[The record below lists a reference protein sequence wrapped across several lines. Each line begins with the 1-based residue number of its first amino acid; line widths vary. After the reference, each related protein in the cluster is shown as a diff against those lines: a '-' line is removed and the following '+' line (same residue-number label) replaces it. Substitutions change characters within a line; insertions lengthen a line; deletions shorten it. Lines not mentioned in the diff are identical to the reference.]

1 MKEDFSINEND
12 RLIPEHHYYSE
23 YNDSSLIKEHEQYS
37 VEDSYVPEEFQDYE
51 GSGSSALL
59 SRHSSVMR
67 KNRNRLGRLLALLA
81 AVAVPA
87 AIIIVTLINSIF
99 VDVRDYE
106 AKTESLNVKLRLH
119 SLSETTEFKAVL
131 TDRNGNVAGEAQVD
145 RKDPELLFEGLEA
158 GELYYLEVF
167 ADGEPKLK
175 LNYIL
180 PKEDVP
186 SAAPSDITPPPDA
199 TGDHGGT
206 SATPNGHG
214 NVTPGPT
221 APPDVTGTIGGT
233 PTPPAVTEVPA
244 TAEIPTDI
252 PTDIPTESPT
262 VTPGITPDAPT
273 DVPTDTPTDAP
284 VPAVTLSSSGASF
297 DSVTLTFAA
306 ANIDTA
312 DLIVSINDRIV
323 SGTSDGS
330 GNLTVTA
337 GGLSPDTQYG
347 YTVTDKSGKQLL
359 SGSITTAKRSSV
371 QITLSSFT
379 NDLTW
384 ADLEFNIVNPDGN
397 TVTATLDG
405 SACDFNI
412 SNNKILCAFSGLA
425 ENSNHTLNFYDWDG
439 SLILSHQF
447 STRAR
452 THASVS
458 VTSETIGYDSASI
471 RFAITNPDNNT
482 VQLRFDGTVIERS
495 VSGSTYTL
503 SRTGLV
509 SGQTH
514 TVEFLDYDGS
524 VIFTRSF
531 AARART
537 PATVSFTQVDPGFN
551 KATVKMSVS
560 NPDGNTLE
568 LRLNGTRVNADL
580 SSSSPSATLT
590 GLSPR
595 TTYTVSVYD
604 TSCSRTAASTS
615 VTTISSFSLSQ
626 DGSGNATFTLT
637 DEFKALYPNATLTIT
652 DSLGQAIPV
661 TSPASG
667 RFYAA
672 ANDIAYTDT
681 YSVKITSSGSTV
693 DTLSTNLSGKTR
705 PSFSMEHTGYAPA
718 TLEEART
725 SEWSESSITYPR
737 NRYIYK
743 SGHIDT
749 VLENAEEN
757 VYLEGKLR
765 WTALIFKDSSGK
777 VADIV
782 VSGIGIEDTVFE
794 FTKSTDIDFFI
805 FADNSEIPA
814 GNYKVAMY
822 TTDGYDYEEM
832 RTYVENARDVD
843 NTAARAALADLF
855 TASGRKITSEVNFN
869 VTEDPDFGYAW
880 AYEDGDAVFNGNTV
894 TRAFRCTYMPPDGTS
909 IEGFITVVAAS
920 DTTRQLRT
928 ESLGTTSVFSKRI
941 ENFTYTS
948 TGPVYIIIY
957 RGTFSP
963 DNFLQT
969 IYISD

>member
-145 RKDPELLFEGLEA
+145 RKAPELLFEGLEA
-158 GELYYLEVF
+158 GELDYLEVF

-252 PTDIPTESPT
+252 PTESPT

-273 DVPTDTPTDAP
+273 DAPTDTPTDTPTDAP

-495 VSGSTYTL
+495 ISGSTYTL

-524 VIFTRSF
+524 VVFSRSF

-560 NPDGNTLE
+560 NLDGNTLE

-843 NTAARAALADLF
+843 NTVARAALADLF